1 VLFQEGFS
9 FTNFLVDAFT
19 VFIFIVWLWLL
30 VSVLSDLFRRADVSG
45 VAKAVWVIVL
55 IVIPYIGVFAYL
67 VSQSRGMAE
76 RNAEQTQRTRNDLRH
91 FLGVSPADE
100 IEKLDRLKA
109 SGAISNEEHARLRA
123 RVVQ

>member
-1 VLFQEGFS
+1 MLFQEGFS

-45 VAKAVWVIVL
+45 VGKAVWVIVL

-76 RNAEQTQRTRNDLRH
+76 RNAEQTQRARNDLRH

-109 SGAISNEEHARLRA
+109 SGAITSEEYARLRA